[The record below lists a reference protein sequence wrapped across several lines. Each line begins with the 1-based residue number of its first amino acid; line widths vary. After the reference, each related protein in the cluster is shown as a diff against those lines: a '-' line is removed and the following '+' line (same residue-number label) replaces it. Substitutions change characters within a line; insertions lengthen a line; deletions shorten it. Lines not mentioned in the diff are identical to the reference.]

1 MHGRSTLELLSLLRI
16 GSLSSRWLGSRA
28 GTRPLLQF
36 EQRACR
42 ISNRKRHAAAGRGK
56 ESGRSGFE
64 RRVGPRRGSALP
76 RLTLRRQPG
85 RRSAREGLGGGASA
99 ARALVLVVLLRLL
112 VL

>member
-56 ESGRSGFE
+56 GSGRSGFE

-85 RRSAREGLGGGASA
+85 RRSAREGLGGASA
-99 ARALVLVVLLRLL
+99 VRALVLVVLL
-112 VL
+112 